1 MSKNARSIHTGVK
14 LNEPIVIDSN
24 DIVEFDDIQDEEII
38 AVPYDDYTTT
48 QDLIKVYEQE
58 KAAFTN
64 AMTDLHTSGEDVSA
78 FMDNPWFPS
87 TIRDEINDAW
97 VPSDED
103 WQSDFWNPW
112 DSHEVYDED

>member
-24 DIVEFDDIQDEEII
+24 DIAEFDDIQDEEII
-38 AVPYDDYTTT
+38 AIPYDDYVTT

-58 KAAFTN
+58 KSAFVN
-64 AMTDLHTSGEDVSA
+64 AMWDMHKSGEDVSV
-78 FMDNPWFPS
+78 FKDNPWFPDLI
-87 TIRDEINDAW
+87 TIVNDHW
-97 VPSDED
+97 TPSDED
-103 WQSDFWNPW
+103 WQSDYWNPW

>member
-38 AVPYDDYTTT
+38 AIPYDDYVTT

-58 KAAFTN
+58 KSAFVN
-64 AMTDLHTSGEDVSA
+64 AMWDMHKSGEDVSV
-78 FMDNPWFPS
+78 FKDNPWFPDLI
-87 TIRDEINDAW
+87 TIVNDHW
-97 VPSDED
+97 TPSDED
-103 WQSDFWNPW
+103 WQSDYWNPW